1 MKIKRIDEVFDIY
14 DTHFPN
20 RIGMD
25 PKLEFMLVQALLIVI
40 YSEFEK
46 KFSDIVLQRFLLA
59 QDESLSNYISSFRK
73 RSISGLMLRDI
84 SGFVKRFG
92 QVHEDMF
99 DELKTKNK
107 IACDMYNSI
116 VIDRHKAAHGSGS
129 SETISGVRKLYDM
142 GHIVLDLF
150 EEALWV
156 N

>member
-1 MKIKRIDEVFDIY
+1 MIY
-14 DTHFPN
+14 
-20 RIGMD
+20 
-25 PKLEFMLVQALLIVI
+25 L
-40 YSEFEK
+40 EFEK

-92 QVHEDMF
+92 QVHEDLF

>member
-1 MKIKRIDEVFDIY
+1 MK
-14 DTHFPN
+14 
-20 RIGMD
+20 
-25 PKLEFMLVQALLIVI
+25 
-40 YSEFEK
+40 K
-46 KFSDIVLQRFLLA
+46 KFNDIALQRFLLA
-59 QDESLSNYISSFRK
+59 QDESLSNYIPNFKK
-73 RSISGLMLRDI
+73 RSVSGLMLRDI

-99 DELKTKNK
+99 GELKTKNK
-107 IACDMYNSI
+107 NTCHMYNSI
-116 VIDRHKAAHGSGS
+116 VIDRHNAAHGSGS